1 MTVPLVSLGSL
12 GFLSYVC
19 RTLRA
24 VLLRPLHLRMVTSRI
39 FVSATLVLSTSLLA
53 MTGAHAFDFKTIGSA
68 PAILY
73 DAPSVKGGKLFIA
86 PRGMPVEVV
95 LTYGEWSKV
104 RDASGELAWTESKL
118 LSPRRNLV
126 VRNNGAKVRG
136 AADESSNAIMSAER
150 GVLLELVDAQGV
162 WAKVRHR
169 DGLVGYVRSAD
180 VWGL

>member
-1 MTVPLVSLGSL
+1 MIVPR
-12 GFLSYVC
+12 F
-19 RTLRA
+19 
-24 VLLRPLHLRMVTSRI
+24 H
-39 FVSATLVLSTSLLA
+39 LSTLLPRISRFCFSSRSRSLIAAILLMA
-53 MTGAHAFDFKTIGSA
+53 VSGAHAFDFKTIGSA

-104 RDASGELAWTESKL
+104 RDASGDMAWTESRL
-118 LSPRRNLV
+118 LSARRNV
-126 VRNNGAKVRG
+126 QTRSNGVKVRASADD
-136 AADESSNAIMSAER
+136 AASPVMSADR

-169 DGLVGYVRSAD
+169 DGIVGYVRASD

>member
-1 MTVPLVSLGSL
+1 MPFPQIFRFLFQGSTPATRLSRPSPFGSFTVR
-12 GFLSYVC
+12 FL
-19 RTLRA
+19 LA
-24 VLLRPLHLRMVTSRI
+24 GLLS
-39 FVSATLVLSTSLLA
+39 LVLTLCMAS
-53 MTGAHAFDFKTIGSA
+53 AHAFDFKTIGSA

-95 LTYGEWSKV
+95 LTYGDWSKV
-104 RDASGELAWTESKL
+104 RDASGDMAWTESRL
-118 LSPRRNLV
+118 LSPRRNVV

-136 AADESSNAIMSAER
+136 AADDSSNPLMTAER

-169 DGLVGYVRSAD
+169 DGIVGYVRSSD